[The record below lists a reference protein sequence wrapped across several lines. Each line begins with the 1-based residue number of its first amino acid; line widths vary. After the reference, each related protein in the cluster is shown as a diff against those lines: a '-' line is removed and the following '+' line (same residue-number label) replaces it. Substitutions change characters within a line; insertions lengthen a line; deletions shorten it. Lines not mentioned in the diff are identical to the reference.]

1 MPSRLIIISDMEFDV
16 CAEDSSM
23 TNFEAAKAKFARYGY
38 TLPQLVF
45 WNVNSFNRQQPV
57 RKNEQGV
64 TLVSGMSPQIF
75 AMLKDDRMDPYTFM
89 MSVIGAERYKQ
100 IVA

>member
-1 MPSRLIIISDMEFDV
+1 
-16 CAEDSSM
+16 
-23 TNFEAAKAKFARYGY
+23 
-38 TLPQLVF
+38 
-45 WNVNSFNRQQPV
+45 
-57 RKNEQGV
+57 
-64 TLVSGMSPQIF
+64 MSPQIF